1 MRIGI
6 VAWCGIGVIIL
17 GYLMLRLMVYVNPV
31 VPPLLIAVAV
41 VYLLNPLVSA
51 LERRGVPRVA
61 GAGIVYVL
69 FLCIVAL
76 VISLLVPVVA
86 RQVTQVIDHF
96 PDYLADAQ
104 ATIRRVAARFGQ
116 EPDFRLDAE
125 QVREWL
131 SAGENRQAVTRYLT
145 GLRSV
150 TNSVISGLIIFVL
163 GPVMAF
169 YLLVDLPRLR
179 RGAMALIPPGR
190 REEIRGLMDRI
201 GQAVGGFFRGQL
213 LVALFVG
220 VASSIGLWAIG
231 LPFWLLVGMVA
242 GVFNLVPLVGPFIGG
257 GLAVIIALVSGE
269 PLKAVWAALVLLAVQ
284 QIDNHLISPNVMGR
298 TVQLHPVV
306 VMLALLVGASF
317 AGLFG
322 MLVIVPLVAV
332 AKIVFLFMWSKYVDY
347 GDELTQ
353 GDPERI
359 RSSRAVTASAQPWPA
374 GRRGDDH
381 RGGGVAV
388 GRPGAVGDQEHG
400 PDHLGELEV
409 GRAVADGGRPGR
421 VEAAAGQ
428 VGGGRAG
435 LADPGREQVVGV
447 GRAGAEVR
455 VGAAQ
460 AAVVEQPRPAQPAAG
475 QQGVGGGRVDL
486 AAEQEGA
493 PAAEVPGGVRLDP
506 AGEVLQHR
514 GQGARPLQGLGR
526 AVAQVAGGLAPD
538 QLDLPAPDQH
548 RAQLGDGVAGPEQAA
563 RLPELLG
570 RAARDQHHLQPGPV
584 GGDQRLGRGQGGPA
598 VQVGQQRPVPA
609 DQRPVDVGEEQRRG
623 GAGRAAARRRP
634 GPAPARYSDAA
645 TGSARRRR

>member
-1 MRIGI
+1 LTQTGEEAARAATRAPLLEPPARRPSPYERFVRVGI

-17 GYLMLRLMVYVNPV
+17 GYLMVRLMLYVNPV
-31 VPPLLIAVAV
+31 LPPLLIAVAV

-76 VISLLVPVVA
+76 VVSLLVPVVT

-96 PDYLADAQ
+96 PDYLADGQ
-104 ATIRRVAARFGQ
+104 AAIRRLAARFGQ

-125 QVREWL
+125 QVRQWL

-150 TNSVISGLIIFVL
+150 TNSVISGLIIIVL

-179 RGAMALIPPGR
+179 RGAMALVPPAR
-190 REEIRGLMDRI
+190 RNEIRGLMDRI

-257 GLAVIIALVSGE
+257 GLAVIIALISGE
-269 PLKAVWAALVLLAVQ
+269 PIKAVWAALVLLAVQ

-332 AKIVFLFMWSKYVDY
+332 AKIIFLFMWSKYVDY

-353 GDPERI
+353 GDPE
-359 RSSRAVTASAQPWPA
+359 SSARA
-374 GRRGDDH
+374 GR
-381 RGGGVAV
+381 
-388 GRPGAVGDQEHG
+388 
-400 PDHLGELEV
+400 
-409 GRAVADGGRPGR
+409 
-421 VEAAAGQ
+421 
-428 VGGGRAG
+428 
-435 LADPGREQVVGV
+435 
-447 GRAGAEVR
+447 
-455 VGAAQ
+455 
-460 AAVVEQPRPAQPAAG
+460 
-475 QQGVGGGRVDL
+475 
-486 AAEQEGA
+486 
-493 PAAEVPGGVRLDP
+493 
-506 AGEVLQHR
+506 
-514 GQGARPLQGLGR
+514 
-526 AVAQVAGGLAPD
+526 
-538 QLDLPAPDQH
+538 
-548 RAQLGDGVAGPEQAA
+548 
-563 RLPELLG
+563 
-570 RAARDQHHLQPGPV
+570 
-584 GGDQRLGRGQGGPA
+584 
-598 VQVGQQRPVPA
+598 
-609 DQRPVDVGEEQRRG
+609 
-623 GAGRAAARRRP
+623 
-634 GPAPARYSDAA
+634 
-645 TGSARRRR
+645 

>member
-1 MRIGI
+1 MHPGIPERDGRPDPKAASMTQTGEQTPRTPLLEPPPHRPSPYERFVRIGI
-6 VAWCGIGVIIL
+6 IAWCGIGVIIL
-17 GYLMLRLMVYVNPV
+17 AYLMLRLMVYVNPV
-31 VPPLLIAVAV
+31 VPPLLIAIAV

-76 VISLLVPVVA
+76 VISLLVPVVT
-86 RQVTQVIDHF
+86 RQVSQVIDHF
-96 PDYLADAQ
+96 PDYVADGQ
-104 ATIRRVAARFGQ
+104 ATIRRLAARFGQ
-116 EPDFRLDAE
+116 EPNFRLDAE

-150 TNSVISGLIIFVL
+150 TNSVISGLIIIVL

-190 REEIRGLMDRI
+190 RDEIKGLMDRI

-242 GVFNLVPLVGPFIGG
+242 GIFNLVPLVGPFIGG

-322 MLVIVPLVAV
+322 MLVVVPLVAV
-332 AKIVFLFMWSKYVDY
+332 AKIVFLYMWSKYVAY

-353 GDPERI
+353 DN
-359 RSSRAVTASAQPWPA
+359 
-374 GRRGDDH
+374 
-381 RGGGVAV
+381 
-388 GRPGAVGDQEHG
+388 
-400 PDHLGELEV
+400 
-409 GRAVADGGRPGR
+409 
-421 VEAAAGQ
+421 
-428 VGGGRAG
+428 
-435 LADPGREQVVGV
+435 
-447 GRAGAEVR
+447 
-455 VGAAQ
+455 
-460 AAVVEQPRPAQPAAG
+460 
-475 QQGVGGGRVDL
+475 
-486 AAEQEGA
+486 
-493 PAAEVPGGVRLDP
+493 LD
-506 AGEVLQHR
+506 
-514 GQGARPLQGLGR
+514 
-526 AVAQVAGGLAPD
+526 
-538 QLDLPAPDQH
+538 
-548 RAQLGDGVAGPEQAA
+548 
-563 RLPELLG
+563 
-570 RAARDQHHLQPGPV
+570 
-584 GGDQRLGRGQGGPA
+584 
-598 VQVGQQRPVPA
+598 
-609 DQRPVDVGEEQRRG
+609 
-623 GAGRAAARRRP
+623 
-634 GPAPARYSDAA
+634 
-645 TGSARRRR
+645 

>member
-1 MRIGI
+1 MTQTGEQAPRAPLLEPPPHRPSPYERFVRVGI
-6 VAWCGIGVIIL
+6 VAWCGIGVIVL
-17 GYLMLRLMVYVNPV
+17 GYLMVRLMVYVNPV

-51 LERRGVPRVA
+51 LERSGVPRVA

-76 VISLLVPVVA
+76 VVALLVPVVT
-86 RQVTQVIDHF
+86 RQVQAVIDHF

-104 ATIRRVAARFGQ
+104 AFVRDIAARFGQ
-116 EPDFRLDAE
+116 EPNFRLDAE

-150 TNSVISGLIIFVL
+150 TTSVISGLIIFVL

-179 RGAMALIPPGR
+179 RGAMALVPPAR
-190 REEIRGLMDRI
+190 RTEMRSLMDQI

-231 LPFWLLVGMVA
+231 LPFWLLVGIVA

-257 GLAVIIALVSGE
+257 ALAVIIALISGQ

-332 AKIVFLFMWSKYVDY
+332 AKIVFLYLWSRYVDY
-347 GDELTQ
+347 GEELTK
-353 GDPERI
+353 GGPT
-359 RSSRAVTASAQPWPA
+359 SPSGPA
-374 GRRGDDH
+374 GR
-381 RGGGVAV
+381 
-388 GRPGAVGDQEHG
+388 
-400 PDHLGELEV
+400 
-409 GRAVADGGRPGR
+409 
-421 VEAAAGQ
+421 
-428 VGGGRAG
+428 
-435 LADPGREQVVGV
+435 
-447 GRAGAEVR
+447 
-455 VGAAQ
+455 
-460 AAVVEQPRPAQPAAG
+460 
-475 QQGVGGGRVDL
+475 
-486 AAEQEGA
+486 
-493 PAAEVPGGVRLDP
+493 
-506 AGEVLQHR
+506 
-514 GQGARPLQGLGR
+514 
-526 AVAQVAGGLAPD
+526 
-538 QLDLPAPDQH
+538 
-548 RAQLGDGVAGPEQAA
+548 
-563 RLPELLG
+563 
-570 RAARDQHHLQPGPV
+570 
-584 GGDQRLGRGQGGPA
+584 
-598 VQVGQQRPVPA
+598 
-609 DQRPVDVGEEQRRG
+609 
-623 GAGRAAARRRP
+623 
-634 GPAPARYSDAA
+634 
-645 TGSARRRR
+645 